1 MLSFLGFS
9 VFSIQM
15 RSWALWASKG
25 KLRIMYVF
33 LPVHIFRSFD
43 ASFAENIAMLN
54 VYFFIDS
61 PSGLSPVAANLFSE
75 ATPAQQSWRYRSMYS
90 LVFPL
95 VPLVVPV
102 FFFPSNFVFPKRIW
116 SKTCSWWL
124 LRPSLSL
131 PMNLMVR
138 MRFHQSCHAQCPHFC
153 QRTQWWHCWWCT
165 RLLEQTKRAVGH
177 RCDGGRWRKQS
188 RAWLAHQNTQNF

>member
-9 VFSIQM
+9 VFLIQM

-61 PSGLSPVAANLFSE
+61 PSVMSPVAADLFSE

-102 FFFPSNFVFPKRIW
+102 FFFPSNFVLPKRIW

-131 PMNLMVR
+131 PDELDGKDEISSELPCPMSSFFSEDSMVALLV
-138 MRFHQSCHAQCPHFC
+138 MHQTIRANTESC
-153 QRTQWWHCWWCT
+153 RT
-165 RLLEQTKRAVGH
+165 
-177 RCDGGRWRKQS
+177 
-188 RAWLAHQNTQNF
+188 